1 MEPVHKSFFKIA
13 STAEGIGVQLEMVQ
27 NLTTLFD
34 EHLEREL
41 EDLKNA
47 PALAA
52 AFVDRSSML
61 TALLFTIESGLT
73 NISRDLKELSDQAM
87 ESFKA
92 HKESQ
97 QLPATS
103 Q

>member
-1 MEPVHKSFFKIA
+1 MAKSFFELA
-13 STAEGIGVQLEMVQ
+13 SMTDDIRNKLETIR
-27 NLTTLFD
+27 NLTNLFD
-34 EHLEREL
+34 EHLETEL
-41 EDLKNA
+41 DSLKDA
-47 PALAA
+47 PGLAA
-52 AFVDRSSML
+52 VFVDRSSML

-73 NISRDLKELSDQAM
+73 NISRDLQELSDQAM